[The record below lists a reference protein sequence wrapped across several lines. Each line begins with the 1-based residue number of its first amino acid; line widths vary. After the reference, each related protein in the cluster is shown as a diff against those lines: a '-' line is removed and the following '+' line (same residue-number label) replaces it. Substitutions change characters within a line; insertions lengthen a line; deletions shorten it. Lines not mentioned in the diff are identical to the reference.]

1 MNGTDFTTTFTTDQG
16 PERVFAAINDIRAW
30 WSGQVEGEAGKPGD
44 EFTYRYGDVHRS
56 RQKVVESVPGRKI
69 AWDVLDADLSF
80 VKDRSEW
87 KGTRILFEIA
97 AQKDGKTQV
106 TFTHR
111 GLAPSFECYQAC
123 SNAWSDLV
131 GRNLR
136 NFIATGEPQPDVF
149 A

>member
-1 MNGTDFTTTFTTDQG
+1 MSEKNFTTTFSVEQS
-16 PERVFAAINDIRAW
+16 PEQVFASINTIRAW
-30 WSGQVEGEAGKPGD
+30 WSGEVEGEADRLGA
-44 EFTYRYGDVHRS
+44 EFAYRYGDVHSS
-56 RQKVVESVPGRKI
+56 RQKVVELVPDRKI

-87 KGTRILFEIA
+87 KGTRITFEIA

-106 TFTHR
+106 TFTHL
-111 GLAPSFECYQAC
+111 GLTPSFECYEAC
-123 SNAWSDLV
+123 SGGWSALV

-136 NFIATGEPQPDVF
+136 NFIATGKPQPDVF